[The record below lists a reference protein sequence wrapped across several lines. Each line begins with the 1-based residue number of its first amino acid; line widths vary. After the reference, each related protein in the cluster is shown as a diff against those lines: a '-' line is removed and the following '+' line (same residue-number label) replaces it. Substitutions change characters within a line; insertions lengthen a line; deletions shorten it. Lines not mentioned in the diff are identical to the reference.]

1 MANEALPLSYK
12 GHPLMRKDSI
22 IYYGDMSQK
31 YVIMLQVLSSEKQG
45 DTKVSQRVSIQLQY
59 TDPEISSKDRVL
71 KSAERDGLFNAM
83 DIASIWLDRALNGK

>member
-1 MANEALPLSYK
+1 MANEALPLSYT

-31 YVIMLQVLSSEKQG
+31 YVIMLQVLSSEKKG
-45 DTKVSQRVSIQLQY
+45 DMKLSQRVSIQLQY

-71 KSAERDGLFNAM
+71 KSAERDGLYNAM

>member
-1 MANEALPLSYK
+1 MANQVLPLTYK

-31 YVIMLQVLSSEKQG
+31 YVIMLQVLSSEKKG
-45 DTKVSQRVSIQLQY
+45 DMKLSQRVSVQLQY

-71 KSAERDGLFNAM
+71 KSAEREGLFNAM
-83 DIASIWLDRALNGK
+83 DIAAIWLDRALNGK